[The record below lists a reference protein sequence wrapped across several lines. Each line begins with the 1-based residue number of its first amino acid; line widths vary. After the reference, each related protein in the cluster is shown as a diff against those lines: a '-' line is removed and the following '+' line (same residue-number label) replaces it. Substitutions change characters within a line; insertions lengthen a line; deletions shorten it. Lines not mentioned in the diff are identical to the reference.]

1 MKNIVITMAL
11 ASLCAGYAK
20 ANVDPPGAPQTT
32 GLPDQTYILYG
43 AHQPPVGD
51 PGTYSEN
58 GTYSTYSLNLGSQFP
73 DTGEEVVNGD
83 VIMLQNG
90 PSQDKGNWSD
100 VLTFSEPDS
109 ILTLTSYE
117 GSEAA
122 GFWADYVP
130 SANAVFIEET
140 GGPYTIYT
148 AVNGDSGV
156 SITYQ
161 ITPQVHN
168 VVVPEPTTM
177 LAGALLLLPFG
188 ASTLRILRRDRAG

>member
-11 ASLCAGYAK
+11 ASLCAGTAR
-20 ANVDPPGAPQTT
+20 ANVDPPGAPQTP
-32 GLPDQTYILYG
+32 GLLDQIYILYG

-51 PGTYSEN
+51 PGTYSDN
-58 GTYSTYSLNLGSQFP
+58 GTYSTYSLNLGSLFSG
-73 DTGEEVVNGD
+73 GEEVVNGD

-90 PSQDKGNWSD
+90 ASQDRGNWSD

-117 GSEAA
+117 GSDAA

-130 SANAVFIEET
+130 SDNAVYIEET

-168 VVVPEPTTM
+168 VVVPEPTTA
-177 LAGALLLLPFG
+177 LTGALLLLPFG
-188 ASTLRILRRDRAG
+188 ASTLRILRKDRAG